1 MTQLDYDL
9 DEYYNEKDYEC
20 TECGTP
26 IESKGVCSRDCFKSS
41 ML

>member
-9 DEYYNEKDYEC
+9 DDHLDEKDYEC

-26 IESKGVCSRDCFKSS
+26 IESQGVCSRDCFKAS